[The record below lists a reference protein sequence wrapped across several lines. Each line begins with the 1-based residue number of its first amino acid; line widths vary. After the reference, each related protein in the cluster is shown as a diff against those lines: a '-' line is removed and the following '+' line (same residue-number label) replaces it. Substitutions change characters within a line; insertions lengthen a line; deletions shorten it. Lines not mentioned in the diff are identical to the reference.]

1 MSGMQLAN
9 RAHGK
14 AVEEL
19 DVLVV
24 GAGFAGLYQLHQLR
38 KLGYHVKVFEAGSDI
53 GGVWYWN
60 CYPGARV
67 DTYGPLYQFSSAEL
81 WRDWSY
87 SELYPSWEELRAY
100 FRHVDKKLGLS
111 SDIRFNT
118 RITGAEFDTDR
129 DQWIV
134 QASDGSVTR
143 ARFFVLCTGLA
154 AKPYIPSIRG
164 LEDFRGISHHTG
176 LWPREGVDFKRKRV
190 GVIGTGASGVQV
202 IQELYQEVAE
212 LTVFQR
218 TPNLALPMRQRRLD
232 DETNRRMKET
242 FPQRFLKRAETF
254 GGFDYDVIPK
264 NAFDVSE
271 QERQA
276 TFEDLWSRGGFAPW
290 IGTYQDVLSNEAAND
305 TAYAFWRDKVRA
317 RIKDPTVADKLAPMK
332 PLHPFG
338 VKRPS
343 LEQHYY
349 EAFNQ
354 PNVRII
360 DMIESPIERATPTG
374 VKTKDREVELDILVF
389 ATGFDFLTGGLTSID
404 IRGTNGETLREKWS
418 SGSRAHLGM
427 ASAHF
432 PNLLYIYGPQ
442 SPSAFCNGP
451 TCAELQG
458 GFVIACIEY
467 MRRNNL
473 RRIEATQEAEEAW
486 RDHVAELVGATLF
499 PRAQSW
505 YMGANIPGKKREML
519 VYPGG
524 LPLYLQKCKEAADAG
539 YAGFVLS

>member
-1 MSGMQLAN
+1 
-9 RAHGK
+9 
-14 AVEEL
+14 
-19 DVLVV
+19 
-24 GAGFAGLYQLHQLR
+24 
-38 KLGYHVKVFEAGSDI
+38 
-53 GGVWYWN
+53 
-60 CYPGARV
+60 
-67 DTYGPLYQFSSAEL
+67 
-81 WRDWSY
+81 
-87 SELYPSWEELRAY
+87 
-100 FRHVDKKLGLS
+100 
-111 SDIRFNT
+111 
-118 RITGAEFDTDR
+118 
-129 DQWIV
+129 QWVV

-143 ARFFVLCTGLA
+143 AKFFVLCTGLS
-154 AKPYIPSIRG
+154 AKPYIPPIRG
-164 LEDFRGISHHTG
+164 LKDFRGICHHTG
-176 LWPREGVDFKRKRV
+176 LWPQEGVDFKGKRV

-202 IQELYQEVAE
+202 IQEVYRDVAE

-218 TPNLALPMRQRRLD
+218 TPNLALPMRQRKLD
-232 DETNRRMKET
+232 AETNRRMKET
-242 FPQRFLKRAETF
+242 FPERFLKRAQTF
-254 GGFDYDVIPK
+254 GGFDYDFITK
-264 NAFDVSE
+264 NALDVSD

-276 TFEDLWSRGGFAPW
+276 TYEDLWNRGGFRPW
-290 IGTYQDVLSNEAAND
+290 IGTYQDVLSNEEAND

-317 RIKDPTVADKLAPMK
+317 RIKDPAVAEKLAPMK

-349 EAFNQ
+349 EAYNQ
-354 PNVRII
+354 PNVQIV
-360 DMIESPIERATPTG
+360 DLVESPIERVTPTD
-374 VKTKDREVELDILVF
+374 VKMKDREVELDILVL

-418 SGSRAHLGM
+418 GGSRAHLGM

-458 GFVIACIEY
+458 DFVVKCIEH

-473 RRIEATQEAEEAW
+473 HRIEATPESEEAW
-486 RDHVAELVGATLF
+486 RDHVAELVDATLF

-505 YMGANIPGKKREML
+505 YMGANIPGKRREML

-524 LPLYLQKCKEAADAG
+524 LPLYLQKCKESADAG